1 MTEAEARYMKKLES
15 LLDGVGKLEEK
26 EVARSLGLLKEL
38 RKEVALQIVDSEWKT
53 HYVPQLKDAVE
64 KAASRFQRQY
74 QARVSDAEVNLW
86 KAGIDQ
92 VDWPLSYVGIQA
104 GATEISRTA
113 LEIVQGYSA
122 DLITNLS
129 RDAAAKINAEISMGI
144 LGGKTPWEVMQ
155 AIGRNLDDPSVFKT
169 IAVRAE
175 TITRTELARV
185 NSLAREARI
194 RGVVEANPKMVWL
207 KKWISSKKAHS
218 RPHHALLNGTTVGV
232 ERNFPGGIPYPHAPG
247 LPAKEVINCGC
258 SHVLTLADWEQA
270 EGELHGKTPYQPR
283 AIWD

>member
-1 MTEAEARYMKKLES
+1 MKKVES

-26 EVARSLGLLKEL
+26 EVAKGLRLLKEL
-38 RKEVALQIVDSEWKT
+38 RKEVALQIVESEWKT
-53 HYVPQLKDAVE
+53 HYVPQLKEAVE
-64 KAASRFQRQY
+64 KVASRFMQQY
-74 QARVSDAEVNLW
+74 QAQLSDAEVNLW

-104 GATEISRTA
+104 GGTEISRSA

-129 RDAAAKINAEISMGI
+129 RDAAAKINAEIAMGI
-144 LGGKTPWEVMQ
+144 LGGRTPWEVMQ

-185 NSLAREARI
+185 NSLAREVRI
-194 RGVVEANPKMVWL
+194 EDVVAANPDVRWL
-207 KKWISSKKAHS
+207 KKWISSGKAHP
-218 RPHHALLNGTTVGV
+218 RPHHAALNGVTVRV
-232 ERNFPGGIPYPHAPG
+232 DKNFPGGIPYPHAPG
-247 LPAKEVINCGC
+247 LPAKDVINCGC
-258 SHVLTLADWEQA
+258 SHVLTLADWERA